1 VSRVGRLPI
10 EVTNNLK
17 VNITDGKI
25 EISNGK
31 DSLLLDIPS
40 VIDVKFKNNT
50 ITVSRKEET
59 KEAKA
64 LHGTIRA
71 LINNMVIGLTKG
83 FTKNLELVGI
93 GYKAEVKGNELVL
106 NLGYSHPVIYKI
118 PEGINIKVE
127 KNTKVI
133 VSGIDKQKVGQV
145 AAEIRAF
152 RKPEPY
158 KGKGI
163 RYEGEYIMMK
173 AGKRSK

>member
-1 VSRVGRLPI
+1 MSRVGRLPI
-10 EVTNNLK
+10 EVPNNLK

>member
-1 VSRVGRLPI
+1 MSRVGRLPI